1 MSGDINTLRQDLVTL
16 ADRGARR
23 LRRWAFKEAVERE
36 ASKLPV
42 FAFVVP
48 IVLVCMAL
56 LKALFGLTLWTGGFV
71 SLVVW
76 GCLAAVIL
84 PLLIAAFRVGIAVVR
99 ARVDRRLSLAVY
111 DRELG
116 FEDRLQTADE
126 FLNEG
131 EDNGFKQAA
140 IQDARESIAAALK
153 VEAPATEIAGPR
165 PGLPDHRLAGFAAA
179 ALVGALVLN
188 LVPHLFSPTSNGGP
202 QTAELKADDGALRLD
217 TAERM
222 DARPMNS
229 DKKSD
234 DLAQLLQNEEDAER
248 SRLKTQ
254 ASAGRASNEES
265 SSMSSSASSGQSS
278 SSSESSSAPS
288 PPKPQKK
295 SDPKAQKPRDPKEQK
310 EKEQEPSSS
319 DSSSGLGSGSATSS
333 GSPTD
338 GSEETKQP
346 EQSPNPGE
354 EESGDDDDVDEEED
368 ERQESNTAQQPQL
381 NSRKAPA
388 DRSLTPGGGNA
399 EPNEEANGRG
409 GPSGLKKTRG
419 VAAMLLGVP
428 MPDRL
433 RGMNNPGRM
442 KITRE
447 RGQPTERDA
456 ELVAA
461 QERQA
466 RDGNYGHV
474 TDHIMSPSLAN
485 AVRTYFEGLRAETA
499 AAEDENEKET
509 L

>member
-1 MSGDINTLRQDLVTL
+1 MSGDMNTLKQDLDTL

-23 LRRWAFKEAVERE
+23 LRRWAFKEAVESE
-36 ASKLPV
+36 TSKLPV
-42 FAFVVP
+42 FAFAVP
-48 IVLVCMAL
+48 IILVCVAL

-71 SLVVW
+71 SLVLW
-76 GCLAAVIL
+76 GCLAALVL
-84 PLLIAAFRVGIAVVR
+84 PLLIAAVRVGLAVAR

-126 FLNEG
+126 FLDQG
-131 EDNGFKQAA
+131 EDSGFKRAA
-140 IQDARESIAAALK
+140 IEDARESVTAALN
-153 VEAPATEIAGPR
+153 VDAPETEIAGPR
-165 PGLPDHRLAGFAAA
+165 PELPDHRLAGFAAA
-179 ALVGALVLN
+179 ALIGALILN
-188 LVPHLFSPTSNGGP
+188 LVPQLFHG
-202 QTAELKADDGALRLD
+202 ADDGGLQI
-217 TAERM
+217 AELETKDGIVESESEER
-222 DARPMNS
+222 AGSRPMS
-229 DKKSD
+229 SKKDRSEQ
-234 DLAQLLQNEEDAER
+234 AEPQQSEEAAER

-254 ASAGRASNEES
+254 ASDGQASNDES
-265 SSMSSSASSGQSS
+265 SSMSSNDSSGQSS

-288 PPKPQKK
+288 KPKPQKK
-295 SDPKAQKPRDPKEQK
+295 SDPKAQKPRDPKEQ
-310 EKEQEPSSS
+310 EQKEQEPSAS

-333 GSPTD
+333 GTPTD
-338 GSEETKQP
+338 GSQETKQP

-354 EESGDDDDVDEEED
+354 EEAGDDDDADEEED
-368 ERQESNTAQQPQL
+368 ERQESKGAQQPNL
-381 NSRKAPA
+381 NNRKAPA
-388 DRSLTPGGGNA
+388 DRSLSPGGGGEA
-399 EPNEEANGRG
+399 ESEDANGRG

-466 RDGNYGHV
+466 RDGSYGHV

-485 AVRTYFEGLRAETA
+485 AVRTYFEDLRAETA
-499 AAEDENEKET
+499 AVEGDNEKEM
-509 L
+509 

>member
-1 MSGDINTLRQDLVTL
+1 MSGDINTLRQDLDTL

-23 LRRWAFKEAVERE
+23 LQRWAFKEAVESQT
-36 ASKLPV
+36 SKLPTYA
-42 FAFVVP
+42 FAVP
-48 IVLVCMAL
+48 VVLVCMAL
-56 LKALFGLTLWTGGFV
+56 LKALFGVTLWTGGFV

-126 FLNEG
+126 FLSEG
-131 EDNGFKQAA
+131 EENGFKRAA
-140 IQDARESIAAALK
+140 IDDARESIAAALK
-153 VEAPATEIAGPR
+153 VEAPATEVAGPR
-165 PGLPDHRLAGFAAA
+165 PGLPDRRIVGFAAV
-179 ALVGALVLN
+179 ALVGALLLN
-188 LVPHLFSPTSNGGP
+188 LVPQLFHGAGNNEL
-202 QTAELKADDGALRLD
+202 QIAEIEANDDVLGLD
-217 TAERM
+217 TAERV
-222 DARPMNS
+222 DARPMSSKKENS
-229 DKKSD
+229 DQDK
-234 DLAQLLQNEEDAER
+234 LPQNEEDAER

-254 ASAGRASNEES
+254 ASSGQASNDES

-278 SSSESSSAPS
+278 SSSDSSSAPS

-295 SDPKAQKPRDPKEQK
+295 SDPKAQKPRDPKAREQK
-310 EKEQEPSSS
+310 EEESNSS

-338 GSEETKQP
+338 GSQETKQP
-346 EQSPNPGE
+346 DQSPNPGE

-388 DRSLTPGGGNA
+388 DRSLTPGGGGT
-399 EPNEEANGRG
+399 EPNEAANGRG

-461 QERQA
+461 QSRQA
-466 RDGNYGHV
+466 RDGSYGHV

-485 AVRTYFEGLRAETA
+485 AVRTYFEDLRAEKA
-499 AAEDENEKET
+499 VEGDNEKET

>member
-1 MSGDINTLRQDLVTL
+1 MSIDIENLKQDLDTL
-16 ADRGARR
+16 VARGSRR
-23 LRRWAFKEAVERE
+23 LRRWAFKEAVESE
-36 ASKLPV
+36 TSKLSIY
-42 FAFVVP
+42 AFTVP
-48 IVLVCMAL
+48 IVLVCLAI
-56 LKALFGLTLWTGGFV
+56 LKALFGVTLWTGGFLG
-71 SLVVW
+71 LVLW

-84 PLLIAAFRVGIAVVR
+84 PVLIAFVRVGLAVAR
-99 ARVDRRLSLAVY
+99 ARIDRRLSLAVY

-126 FLNEG
+126 FLAEG
-131 EDNGFKQAA
+131 EENGFKRAA
-140 IQDARESIAAALK
+140 IRDAGESIAAALQIK
-153 VEAPATEIAGPR
+153 APATKVAGPR
-165 PGLPDHRLAGFAAA
+165 LNLPNLRLAGMAAA
-179 ALVGALVLN
+179 ALLGALMLN
-188 LVPHLFSPTSNGGP
+188 LVPHLFDGTDNGRL
-202 QTAELKADDGALRLD
+202 QTAEFKVNDDALELD
-217 TAERM
+217 SAERV
-222 DARPMNS
+222 DARPMSSKKKNS
-229 DKKSD
+229 DQAK
-234 DLAQLLQNEEDAER
+234 LPQNEDDAER
-248 SRLKTQ
+248 PRLKTQ
-254 ASAGRASNEES
+254 ASSGQASDDES
-265 SSMSSSASSGQSS
+265 SAMSSNVSSGQSN

-295 SDPKAQKPRDPKEQK
+295 SDPKAQKPRDPKGQE

-338 GSEETKQP
+338 GAEETKQP

-368 ERQESNTAQQPQL
+368 ERQESNSAQQPQL

-388 DRSLTPGGGNA
+388 DRSLTPGGGGN
-399 EPNEEANGRG
+399 EPNEAANGRG

-461 QERQA
+461 QSRQA
-466 RDGNYGHV
+466 RDGSYGHV

-485 AVRTYFEGLRAETA
+485 AVRTYFEDLRAEKA
-499 AAEDENEKET
+499 VEGDNEKET